1 MMSESTAGDSKR
13 NSDDSEQLS
22 SKTVTDELNKQD
34 DQPVEQLEYIE
45 EDEIDNPLNIA
56 NSDQFRCVGHPQ
68 NLNSAL
74 SNFDM
79 VFTNEA
85 NKTQDPSTQKLKKA
99 PARAEPDSPQVKF
112 YLFYPIMERNV
123 VRRIGNRSVP
133 YMLHQIWTNMDNA
146 DKELFKTKSE
156 KLQYAFQKKFPEI
169 IVQSVD
175 CDPFFKTPLI
185 KTTTLREKLLK
196 NPKCPLVYFRTIMT
210 RKVRQRH
217 PKIKPAQVL
226 QHVEQLWNNL
236 SVNNKK
242 KNAEEFQKAKEAYEK
257 EMQKRPERKN
267 SIKIMRE
274 RVQEELKP
282 FLQYC
287 NNIVQSY
294 AESNHAYRT
303 FTTPQE
309 QVLSC
314 LGPAKIRKRPFHD
327 PHENVNGRSSKPK
340 PEQEEDPLVAQDVN
354 QEADDSEDPDMDTF
368 REFFP
373 NYPVNALPNHPDNFV
388 AKDMSL
394 TEKPEV
400 EESSATA
407 HFSDDNCEG
416 WDNNWDDWDENP
428 GYETNGS
435 ETCQDEGHPQEE
447 PFDQNS
453 VETEDFELVS
463 EIPVTV
469 QTDHNYPSLSVDH
482 NTAFGRFC
490 LLECINFNGETLKNF
505 SDETLL
511 SYLQNRWEET
521 SETRKADFELI
532 GVIDM
537 GNTSQFSNGLPNSQ
551 FDKFCNNAIEKIGLD
566 LLHPD
571 EVHSLLQ
578 SLWNLNPE
586 EKKAQ
591 YNVGDQ
597 TNLNNL
603 QFAAVYPN
611 VEDTVVIGVEEE
623 EKIKNIQEPHSSS
636 QLSSTVLDPANISLF

>member
-1 MMSESTAGDSKR
+1 MNESTVENR
-13 NSDDSEQLS
+13 NKHSLEQFS
-22 SKTVTDELNKQD
+22 SKTVTNNLNKQD
-34 DQPVEQLEYIE
+34 DQPVEQLKYIE
-45 EDEIDNPLNIA
+45 EDELDNPLNTA
-56 NSDQFRCVGHPQ
+56 NSDRFQCVGHPQ

-79 VFTNEA
+79 VFTNTA
-85 NKTQDPSTQKLKKA
+85 NKPQDPSTQQSTPAAKA
-99 PARAEPDSPQVKF
+99 QPDSPQVKF
-112 YLFYPIMERNV
+112 YLFYPVMERNV

-133 YMLHQIWTNMDNA
+133 YMLHQIWTNLDDA
-146 DKELFKTKSE
+146 VKETFKTKTA

-169 IVQSVD
+169 VVQSVD

-185 KTTTLREKLLK
+185 KTTTLREKLPK
-196 NPKCPLVYFRTIMT
+196 NPKCPLVHFRTIMT
-210 RKVRQRH
+210 REVRQRH

-226 QHVEQLWNNL
+226 QHVEQLWNTL
-236 SVNNKK
+236 SVDQKRR
-242 KNAEEFQKAKEAYEK
+242 NAEEFQKAKKAYEQ

-314 LGPAKIRKRPFHD
+314 LGPPKVRKRPFHD
-327 PHENVNGRSSKPK
+327 PVGQNNGRTLTK
-340 PEQEEDPLVAQDVN
+340 PEPEKQPVVARCVN
-354 QEADDSEDPDMDTF
+354 REANNSEDPDMDTF

-373 NYPVNALPNHPDNFV
+373 DYPVDVLSNHPEDSV
-388 AKDMSL
+388 AKESISSG
-394 TEKPEV
+394 KPAIEQ
-400 EESSATA
+400 SIW
-407 HFSDDNCEG
+407 DD
-416 WDNNWDDWDENP
+416 DDWDDWNENP
-428 GYETNGS
+428 GYETIGF
-435 ETCQDEGHPQEE
+435 ETNHEEDYPQ
-447 PFDQNS
+447 
-453 VETEDFELVS
+453 
-463 EIPVTV
+463 
-469 QTDHNYPSLSVDH
+469 QTGHNYPSLSVDH

-505 SDETLL
+505 SDETLF

-532 GVIDM
+532 GAIDM
-537 GNTSQFSNGLPNSQ
+537 GNISQLSNGLPNSS
-551 FDKFCNNAIEKIGLD
+551 FDKFCNHAIKKIGLD
-566 LLHPD
+566 LLDPD

-591 YNVGDQ
+591 YNIDDHPD
-597 TNLNNL
+597 LNNL
-603 QFAAVYPN
+603 QVAAFYQN
-611 VEDTVVIGVEEE
+611 VEDTVVVGVEMERN
-623 EKIKNIQEPHSSS
+623 IKSDQMEQSSS
-636 QLSSTVLDPANISLF
+636 EFAPAVLDPANISLFET